1 MNRVLLVS
9 ALVVAAVVLPPL
21 VLPPFWITLL
31 NYFVLS
37 SLVALGLVLLTGIG
51 GTTSFGQAA
60 FVGIGAYSTAII
72 TANYGLSPWIGFV
85 GAIFVTIVCALA
97 VGLTMLRLSGHY
109 LPLGTLAWSV
119 SLFYVFGTIPGLGGP
134 AGLTGIPAIEI
145 AGVSFAGGARF
156 YNLSGIA
163 LVLAFLA
170 LANLLNSQPG
180 RAIRL
185 LPYGSVLSESLGINT
200 RRYKLAVFMIAAILA
215 AVSGFLYAH
224 LQRFVNPTPF
234 GVNASIEYLF
244 MAVIGGVS
252 SLWGAL
258 LGAGLLTLLKQ
269 VVPTVISLT
278 GRIPENVDTILVGL
292 ISIFMLHRASIGL
305 WPAISTLLPGLPRST
320 IRKFSE
326 PAHSVVQSTER
337 ASGVILDIQSLS
349 KHFGR
354 LRAVDNVSFRIEAQK
369 IVALLGPNGAG
380 KSTLFNLL
388 SGVTPPTSGHV
399 MYRGSNIT
407 GLASRSIVALGV
419 ARTFQHVKLA
429 PTMTVLENVAVGA
442 YCRSPASILR
452 STLRLDAASEAH
464 VLSQAAFHARSV
476 GLGNLLERPAGGL
489 SLGQQ
494 RLVEVARALA
504 SKPDMLLLDEPAAG
518 LRHGE
523 KAEFTKVLR
532 RLREQG
538 LTMLLVEH
546 DMDFV
551 MSLAD
556 RVVVMNFGQKIADG
570 TPDEVKTNRAVI
582 DAYLGVEE
590 EFHDV

>member
-1 MNRVLLVS
+1 MKRVMLIS
-9 ALVVAAVVLPPL
+9 ALIVAAVVLPPL

-72 TANYGLSPWIGFV
+72 TANYGLSPWIGFA
-85 GAIFVTIVCALA
+85 GAVLVTIICALA
-97 VGLTMLRLSGHY
+97 VGFTMLRLSGHY

-119 SLFYVFGTIPGLGGP
+119 SLFYVFGTFPGLGGP

-145 AGVSFAGGARF
+145 GGISFAGGARF
-156 YNLSGIA
+156 YNLSVVA
-163 LVLAFLA
+163 LVLSVLA

-180 RAIRL
+180 RAIRV
-185 LPYGSVLSESLGINT
+185 LPYGSILSESLGINT

-269 VVPTVISLT
+269 VVPAVISLT
-278 GRIPENVDTILVGL
+278 GRIPENVDTILFGL
-292 ISIFMLHRASIGL
+292 ISIFMLHRTSEGL
-305 WPAISTLLPGLPRST
+305 WPAIAKRLPGVHRST
-320 IRKFSE
+320 TRKFTE
-326 PAHSVVQSTER
+326 PEHAPVQSAER
-337 ASGVILDIQSLS
+337 TSGVILDIQGLS
-349 KHFGR
+349 KHFGE

-399 MYRGSNIT
+399 VYRGRNIT
-407 GLASRSIVALGV
+407 ELASRSIVALGV
-419 ARTFQHVKLA
+419 ARTFQHVKLV
-429 PTMTVLENVAVGA
+429 PTMTVLENVAMGA

-452 STLRLDAASEAH
+452 STFRLDVTSEAR

-476 GLGNLLERPAGGL
+476 GLGNLLKRPAGEL

-590 EFHDV
+590 EFPDV